1 VNSPLHILY
10 LEDDPKDADLVQ
22 AMLEADGFASHLTR
36 VENQI
41 DFCASLEQGGFD
53 LILSDYTLPSFDGI
67 SALKIAVEKR
77 PEVPFIFVSGT
88 LDEEIAIEALKI
100 GATDY
105 VFKTRLSRIIPALQR
120 ALREGQDRAERNRT
134 QEALR
139 RSEAYLAAAQR
150 ISHTGSFG
158 WSVSTGELF
167 WSEET
172 FRIFQCD
179 RMTAP
184 TMEIVLQRT
193 HPEDTAFVSRTIE
206 RASRDREDFDFDHR
220 LLMPDGSVKHVQV
233 VAHAISDSSGNI
245 EFVGT
250 VMDVTE
256 RKRAED
262 RLRQAQTELAHANRV
277 TAMGELT
284 ASVAHEVN
292 QPIAAAVTNANT
304 CLRWLTRDHPDVEEA
319 RTAAARIVKDAMR
332 AGEIINRIRLLFTK
346 GTQQWEL
353 IDVEE
358 LIRGMIVLLRDE
370 AIQYKISFRAELA
383 GGIPQIMG
391 DRVQVQQ
398 VMLNLIMNSIE
409 AMKDVDGKRELII
422 KVQRAENDQL
432 LVSVSDTGVGLPEQ
446 QLDQIFD
453 AFFTTKRQGIGM
465 GLSISRSIVESHG
478 GRLWATGNSEGG
490 ATFQFTLPA
499 AREVPAYGD
508 TNSLSE

>member
-1 VNSPLHILY
+1 MNSPLRILY

-22 AMLEADGFASHLTR
+22 AMLEADGFSSRLTR

-41 DFCASLEQGGFD
+41 DFCASLEQDGFD
-53 LILSDYTLPSFDGI
+53 LILADYTLPSFDGI

-120 ALREGQDRAERNRT
+120 ALREGQDRAERKRA

-139 RSEAYLAAAQR
+139 RSEAYLAAAQK

-172 FRIFQCD
+172 FRIFQYD
-179 RMTAP
+179 RTTTP
-184 TMEIVLQRT
+184 TVELILQRT
-193 HPEDTAFVSRTIE
+193 HPEDVAFVSRAIE
-206 RASRDREDFDFDHR
+206 RISRDRKDFDIDHR
-220 LLMPDGSVKHVQV
+220 LLMPGGSVKHVHI
-233 VAHAISDSSGNI
+233 VAHAISDASGNI

-256 RKRAED
+256 RKRALD
-262 RLRQAQTELAHANRV
+262 GLRQAQAELAHANRV
-277 TAMGELT
+277 TTMGELT

-319 RTAAARIVKDAMR
+319 RAAAMRIVKDATR

-346 GTQQWEL
+346 GTQQWDL
-353 IDVEE
+353 INVEE
-358 LIRGMIVLLRDE
+358 VIRGMIVLLRDE
-370 AIQYKISFRAELA
+370 AIQYKVTVRAELA
-383 GGIPQIMG
+383 ADTPPILG
-391 DRVQVQQ
+391 DRVQLQQ

-409 AMKDVDGKRELII
+409 AMKDVDGKRELVI
-422 KVQRAENDQL
+422 KALRTENDQL

-446 QLDQIFD
+446 QADQIFN

-465 GLSISRSIVESHG
+465 GLSISRSIVEIHG
-478 GRLWATGNSEGG
+478 GRLWAEKNAGVG
-490 ATFQFTLPA
+490 AIFLFSLPA
-499 AREVPAYGD
+499 AGD
-508 TNSLSE
+508 TVL